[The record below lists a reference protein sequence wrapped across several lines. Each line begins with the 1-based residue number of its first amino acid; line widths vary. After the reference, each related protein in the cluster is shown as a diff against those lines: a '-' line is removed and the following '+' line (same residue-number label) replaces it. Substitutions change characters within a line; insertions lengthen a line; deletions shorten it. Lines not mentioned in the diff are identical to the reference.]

1 MARQEADREDLLQE
15 TVAYPRR
22 GLLALDQPHGWVLLG
37 ERKQGAISIYYGTDS
52 VFQFNRDG
60 YLRRVFW
67 QGIRWAAANGRLEA
81 LVRIKPALED
91 DVPPLEEIVH
101 PVIHQRKTASEL
113 ELQSMQSHWELWR
126 QTTVRTTEDH
136 LRWNKVFWDSE
147 PIERSADRWHA
158 AVDHFSRIL
167 RRMPH
172 RFSIAQSPEAFAAN
186 PAEPCWLEEK
196 A

>member
-1 MARQEADREDLLQE
+1 MARQEADREDLLKE
-15 TVAYPRR
+15 TTAYPHR
-22 GLLALDQPHGWVLLG
+22 GLLALDNPHGWVLLG
-37 ERKQGAISIYYGTDS
+37 ERKQGAISIYYGTET

-67 QGIRWAAANGRLEA
+67 QGTKWAAANGRLEA
-81 LVRIKPALED
+81 LVRIKPSVED
-91 DVPPLEEIVH
+91 DVSSLEENVH
-101 PVIHQRKTASEL
+101 RVIHQRQTANEL

-126 QTTVRTTEDH
+126 QTTVQTTEDRF
-136 LRWNKVFWDSE
+136 RWDKVFWDSE

-167 RRMPH
+167 RRMP
-172 RFSIAQSPEAFAAN
+172 RRLSIAQSPEAFAAY
-186 PAEPCWLEEK
+186 PADPCWLDQK